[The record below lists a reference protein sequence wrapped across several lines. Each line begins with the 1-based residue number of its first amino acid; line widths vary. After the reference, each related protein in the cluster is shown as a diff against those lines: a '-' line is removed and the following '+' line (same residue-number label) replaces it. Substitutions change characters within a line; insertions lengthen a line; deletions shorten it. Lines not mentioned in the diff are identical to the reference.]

1 MNKLKSTLLSLVA
14 AAAVAG
20 CSDPGSDREMD
31 RFIDGLMKKMT
42 VEEKIGQMN
51 LIAIDGSVM
60 TGPVTESATGE
71 KIVSGEVGALLNV
84 MVPEKIRDLQELVVT
99 KSRLGIPLLFGMDV
113 IHGYNTVFPMPIGLS
128 ATWNMASVE
137 EVARISAVEATA
149 QGVNWTFSPMVDLS
163 YDARWGRVAEGAG
176 EDPYL
181 ASEIARAYVRGYQGD
196 LSRNDNL
203 LACVKHFALYGAPEA
218 GRDYNLVDMGRMRMY
233 NEYFLPYKAAVEE
246 GAATVM
252 SAFNEVEGVPAAAN
266 KWLLDDVLRKQWGFD
281 GFVVSDWDA
290 VREITVHG
298 IGDLKEVSVRAL
310 DAGLDMDM
318 ASQGFAKTALESL
331 GEGRITEKQIDRACR
346 RVLEAKYK
354 LGLFADPYKYNDLKR
369 LETDILTPEHRA
381 AARRIA
387 AESFVLLKNRE
398 NTLPLARKG
407 VVAVVGPFADNR
419 PNQLGSWAFGGDIE
433 APTTVLEGLREAT
446 KGRAEV
452 VYAMGCNITDDPE
465 YERVLAS
472 WGRALARDKRSDAE
486 LMREALA
493 AARRAD
499 VVVAVM
505 GEAAEMSGEGASRTE
520 LGMPAVQQRLLG
532 ELKKL
537 GKPIVLVL
545 FSGRPMTLVEE
556 NNKYDAILYAWF
568 PGTEGGPAVADVLF
582 GDAEPG
588 GRLTMS
594 FPRSVGQVPIHYN
607 GRQTGRPA
615 PADGSIT
622 RYVSGYVDESH
633 LPLYPFGYGLTYTTF
648 EYGDVILGSAEM
660 SPGGTVEASVEVT
673 NTGSRSGTEVVQL
686 YLRDPVASVTR
697 PLKELKG
704 FEKIR
709 LEPGETK
716 TVTFTIDSGMLEYY
730 DNSLERV
737 LEPGAFDVMI
747 GPNSAETKSAT
758 FTLLKQ

>member
-20 CSDPGSDREMD
+20 CSDPGPDREMD

-137 EVARISAVEATA
+137 EAARISAVEATA

-354 LGLFADPYKYNDLKR
+354 LGLFADPFKYNDMKR
-369 LETDILTPEHRA
+369 L
-381 AARRIA
+381 
-387 AESFVLLKNRE
+387 
-398 NTLPLARKG
+398 
-407 VVAVVGPFADNR
+407 
-419 PNQLGSWAFGGDIE
+419 
-433 APTTVLEGLREAT
+433 
-446 KGRAEV
+446 
-452 VYAMGCNITDDPE
+452 
-465 YERVLAS
+465 
-472 WGRALARDKRSDAE
+472 
-486 LMREALA
+486 
-493 AARRAD
+493 
-499 VVVAVM
+499 
-505 GEAAEMSGEGASRTE
+505 
-520 LGMPAVQQRLLG
+520 
-532 ELKKL
+532 
-537 GKPIVLVL
+537 
-545 FSGRPMTLVEE
+545 
-556 NNKYDAILYAWF
+556 
-568 PGTEGGPAVADVLF
+568 
-582 GDAEPG
+582 
-588 GRLTMS
+588 
-594 FPRSVGQVPIHYN
+594 
-607 GRQTGRPA
+607 
-615 PADGSIT
+615 
-622 RYVSGYVDESH
+622 
-633 LPLYPFGYGLTYTTF
+633 
-648 EYGDVILGSAEM
+648 
-660 SPGGTVEASVEVT
+660 
-673 NTGSRSGTEVVQL
+673 
-686 YLRDPVASVTR
+686 
-697 PLKELKG
+697 
-704 FEKIR
+704 
-709 LEPGETK
+709 
-716 TVTFTIDSGMLEYY
+716 
-730 DNSLERV
+730 
-737 LEPGAFDVMI
+737 
-747 GPNSAETKSAT
+747 
-758 FTLLKQ
+758 